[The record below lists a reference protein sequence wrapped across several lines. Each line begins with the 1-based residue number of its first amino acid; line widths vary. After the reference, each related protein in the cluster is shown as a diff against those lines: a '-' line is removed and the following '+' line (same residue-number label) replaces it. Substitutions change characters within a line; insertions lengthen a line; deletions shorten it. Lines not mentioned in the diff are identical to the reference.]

1 MQLYSY
7 FRSSAAYRVRIA
19 LNLKG
24 CPMSTCRCTCSGWRP
39 AVVGRLPQAQSH
51 GAGAHADRRR
61 CGHRPVA
68 GHHRIPG
75 RNPSAD
81 AAAAGRRNRPR
92 AGAGPGAG
100 HRLRHASAEQSARA
114 EVPEAHPGRGR
125 RRQERLVPP
134 LGAPGAAGLR
144 GAIDGLVRHRPLLP
158 RRRAHHRRY
167 LPGAAGGQRASPGV
181 RSVRHA
187 HGRAHRRG
195 LPRAAGSMP
204 PRRASSPTRS
214 KRARISRSAPA
225 RRSCRRRAAP
235 AARPSCRPWRVP
247 P

>member
-24 CPMSTCRCTCSGWRP
+24 LSYEYVPVHLLKDGGQQLSADYRKLNPTALVPTLIDGD
-39 AVVGRLPQAQSH
+39 AVIGQSL
-51 GAGAHADRRR
+51 AIIEYRKKPIRRRR
-61 CGHRPVA
+61 CCRPTQ
-68 GHHRIPG
+68 
-75 RNPSAD
+75 SA
-81 AAAAGRRNRPR
+81 AR
-92 AGAGPGAG
+92 GAGPGAG

-167 LPGAAGGQRASPGV
+167 LPVPQVAN
-181 RSVRHA
+181 
-187 HGRAHRRG
+187 
-195 LPRAAGSMP
+195 
-204 PRRASSPTRS
+204 
-214 KRARISRSAPA
+214 A
-225 RRSCRRRAAP
+225 RRLECDLSAMPTVVRIDEACRELPAFDAAAP
-235 AARPSCRPWRVP
+235 GKQPDAE
-247 P
+247 